1 MRRRFIGLLV
11 AGAFVVGLLSASAA
25 LAGASSV
32 KIRVEGQH
40 ATLLSLRSVR
50 TTSAAFSNDG
60 NPADT
65 CSGTSAGGALQ
76 QATHGNWAGTYSKS
90 LGYFVTTILGE
101 THPGSPDYWAF
112 WVNHKQ
118 ASAGMCST
126 ELRPGDDVL
135 FFVDSCT
142 FDAAT
147 QGCSNKP
154 VLPLGVSVP
163 QQAKR
168 GERIT
173 VRVVIYSASGKA
185 AAAPGASVYEGK
197 HRIGKTNGQGRLRVL
212 VGKRGKLTVTA
223 KRNGAVV
230 SEPATIRVS

>member
-1 MRRRFIGLLV
+1 MRRRIIGLLV
-11 AGAFVVGLLSASAA
+11 AGVLIGLFGASGA
-25 LAGASSV
+25 LAGVSSV
-32 KIRVEGQH
+32 KIRVVGQH
-40 ATLLSLRSVR
+40 ATLLPLRTVR
-50 TTSAAFSNDG
+50 TTSSVFSKDG

-112 WVNHKQ
+112 WVNHRQ
-118 ASAGMCST
+118 ASAGICST
-126 ELRPGDDVL
+126 EMRPDDDVL

-154 VLPLGVSVP
+154 VLPLGLSVP
-163 QQAKR
+163 KKAKL
-168 GERIT
+168 GHRIT
-173 VRVVIYSASGKA
+173 VRVVIYTPSGKSTSE
-185 AAAPGASVYEGK
+185 PGASVYVGNK
-197 HRIGKTNGQGRLRVL
+197 RLGKTNARGRLQVL
-212 VGKRGKLTVTA
+212 AGKRGKLTLTA
-223 KRNGAVV
+223 KKSGTVV
-230 SEPATIRVS
+230 SEPDTVRVS